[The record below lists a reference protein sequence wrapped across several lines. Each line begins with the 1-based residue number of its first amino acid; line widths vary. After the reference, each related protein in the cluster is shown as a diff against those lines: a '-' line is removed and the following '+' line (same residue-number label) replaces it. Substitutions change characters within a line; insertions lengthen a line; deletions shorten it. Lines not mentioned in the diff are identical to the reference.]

1 MENSSLKTCMI
12 YKDGGFHM
20 EKLHLGIIGVGN
32 IGTAHIG
39 NILDGLCPEIEIT
52 AAADRRES
60 RRAWIHEHLPGVP
73 AFNEGEE
80 LITSGLCNSVL
91 ICVPHY
97 QHPPLAISAMRHG
110 LHTMVEKPAGVY
122 TQQVRE
128 MNDEADRHPQLAFG
142 LMYNQRTNCVYRRLK
157 DMIVSGELGSL
168 KRVSWLITDWYRTQ
182 IYYDSGAWR
191 ATWAGE
197 GGGVLLNQ
205 CPHQLDLLQ
214 WLCGL
219 PMRVRAFCHEGKW
232 HDIEV
237 EDDVTAYLEFEN
249 GATGVFVTTT
259 GDAPGTNRL
268 EITGTRGKIVCEN
281 DRLVFSQ
288 LSSDEREW
296 CRTCREGFR
305 KPEWETF
312 EVATDGQN
320 PQHAGVLNAF
330 AGRILRGEPLVADGR
345 EGIRGLTL
353 SNAMHL
359 SSWLGRPVDIPFD
372 EQLFRNMLE
381 IRCMNSRHKKE
392 SDITFDTKGSY

>member
-1 MENSSLKTCMI
+1 MKQVR
-12 YKDGGFHM
+12 
-20 EKLHLGIIGVGN
+20 LGMIGVGN
-32 IGTAHIG
+32 IGTAHG
-39 NILDGLCPEIEIT
+39 ATILGGGCPEVVIT

-60 RRAWIHEHLPGVP
+60 RRAWIREHLPS
-73 AFNEGEE
+73 AEIFSEGED
-80 LITSGLCNSVL
+80 LIASGRCEAVM

-97 QHPPLAISAMRHG
+97 QHPTLAVSALRHG
-110 LHTMVEKPAGVY
+110 LHTLVEKPAGVY
-122 TQQVRE
+122 TLQVRE
-128 MNDEADRHPQLAFG
+128 MNEEADRHPELAFA
-142 LMYNQRTNCVYRRLK
+142 LMYNQRTNCVYRKLK
-157 DMIVSGELGSL
+157 EMIDGGELGTL

-182 IYYDSGAWR
+182 NYYDSGDWR

-219 PMRVRAFCHEGKW
+219 PVRVRAFCHEGKW

-268 EITGTRGKIVCEN
+268 EITGTRGKIVCEK
-281 DRLVFSQ
+281 DKLIFSRLKT
-288 LSSDEREW
+288 DEREW
-296 CRTCREGFR
+296 CVTCKEGFK
-305 KPEWETF
+305 KPESETF
-312 EVATDGQN
+312 EVETDGKN
-320 PQHAGVLNAF
+320 PQHAGVINAF
-330 AGRILRGEPLVADGR
+330 AARILRGEPLTADGR

-359 SSWLGRPVDIPFD
+359 SSWLEKPVEIPFD
-372 EQLFRNMLE
+372 EELFRSMLME
-381 IRCMNSRHKKE
+381 RCSHSRHKE
-392 SDITFDTKGSY
+392 AADVTFDTAGSY